1 MFNLFVAK
9 LSEVRDREGRIL
21 KKQLKLIGLLSL
33 NYAMF
38 LKAKGNSLKWKELK
52 YWKNLWWKSFTR
64 IHKNDIQWQKI
75 PKCLSKANQGKISL
89 TIIYSY
95 FLSINLNNK
104 AIWKDPS
111 SAGKTAL
118 LEGT

>member
-52 YWKNLWWKSFTR
+52 Y
-64 IHKNDIQWQKI
+64 
-75 PKCLSKANQGKISL
+75 
-89 TIIYSY
+89 
-95 FLSINLNNK
+95 
-104 AIWKDPS
+104 
-111 SAGKTAL
+111 
-118 LEGT
+118 